1 MKTENKFYFS
11 EDFYSKFPFT
21 GFNEWHFGAKNEE
34 LQFNQVFTM
43 LVNETQ
49 IHSIRSWLIF
59 LNVATFS
66 SENNPNV
73 DSSYIKVGTF
83 HEKYLLQYCNT
94 LEGTSKVL
102 QYSHFWLRRKF
113 LHSISEILIFIPWT
127 AIKTK
132 NKM

>member
-21 GFNEWHFGAKNEE
+21 RFNEWHFGAKNEE

-49 IHSIRSWLIF
+49 IHSVRSWLIF
-59 LNVATFS
+59 LNVAGFS

-73 DSSYIKVGTF
+73 DSSYIKVGTS
-83 HEKYLLQYCNT
+83 HEKMHFQRIAVFPFLAEKKIPRQRFRNSDFYTMNCN
-94 LEGTSKVL
+94 
-102 QYSHFWLRRKF
+102 
-113 LHSISEILIFIPWT
+113 
-127 AIKTK
+127 
-132 NKM
+132 